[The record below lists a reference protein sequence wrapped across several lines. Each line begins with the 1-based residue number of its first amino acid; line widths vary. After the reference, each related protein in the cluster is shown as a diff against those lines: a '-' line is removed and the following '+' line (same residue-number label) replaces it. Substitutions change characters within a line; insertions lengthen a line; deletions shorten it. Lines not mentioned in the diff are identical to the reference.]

1 MANIQGDSGDNLLLG
16 SILSDVIE
24 GFEGDDVILA
34 SLGDDTIEAGDG
46 DDIIAG
52 GGGDDVVNA
61 GAGNDVLF
69 SIEGNDDLN
78 GGLGDDVYLVY
89 GVSGETVTITDPGG
103 DNDIINFRSAL
114 SGALIDLRA
123 GQDSMVDGRTVTTS
137 GAGQVFQA
145 LDLVLAED
153 LSGSFSDDIATVR
166 ALGADLIAAAQAI
179 QPDVEFG
186 VTSFVDKPT
195 SPFGSAASGDYEY
208 LTNLS
213 LTPSTTAFQNTL
225 DGLTTKFGSDGPEA
239 QLTALMQMGLRE
251 QEVGWRNGSFK
262 VVVIATDATFH
273 RAGDNPGTPNNGDTI
288 LDGPGNDGTGEDYP
302 IVAQVRDALEGTGIL
317 PIFAV
322 TSGVKS
328 IYEGL
333 ATDLG
338 FGVVVD
344 LASDSSDIVTAIQTG
359 ISQINTTLLESAV
372 GTAFDDTIIG
382 NEQDNNIISAEGADS
397 ISAGEGEDSISGGI
411 GDDTI
416 MGGDGDDSILG
427 QGDDDSIDAGAGND
441 FVTGGAGN
449 DTIDGGSGNDE
460 LLGQGNV
467 DILRGELGNDTLRG
481 GSGNDSL
488 FGGNNEDFLQGQGNN
503 DFLSGDSGNDSLLGG
518 AGSDTLLG
526 GSGNDTLNGNAGGDR
541 LDGGIGDDILSGGGA
556 DGARDTFIFSL
567 GYGEDRVNGFD
578 QAGTDRLELDSSLW
592 GGGLTGQ
599 QVVNTFGT
607 LNGSGSV
614 LSLDF
619 GGGDVF
625 EIQNG
630 AGINAATLGLDI
642 LIA

>member
-288 LDGPGNDGTGEDYP
+288 LDGPGNDGTGED
-302 IVAQVRDALEGTGIL
+302 
-317 PIFAV
+317 
-322 TSGVKS
+322 
-328 IYEGL
+328 
-333 ATDLG
+333 
-338 FGVVVD
+338 
-344 LASDSSDIVTAIQTG
+344 
-359 ISQINTTLLESAV
+359 NTTLLESAV